1 MENTGYITI
10 TRQSGLA
17 REMRVVAN
25 NIANLSTTGFKQ
37 EGVVFSE
44 FIQSVP
50 QGRSLSMG
58 QGNVR
63 ETVFDQGALTQTGG
77 QFDFAIQGDGFF
89 QIETVEGPRLT
100 RAGSFTPSAE
110 GELVNYDG
118 LRVLDIGGAPIFVP
132 PDAQIAVAGDGTI
145 SADGQPVGQI
155 GLVTPA
161 DDKDL
166 LRQGGVL
173 FEAVNGI
180 EPAEDARI
188 MQGFVENSNVNA
200 VGQIARMIE
209 VQRAYEMGQKFL
221 EREDERVRTAMKALM
236 T

>member
-1 MENTGYITI
+1 
-10 TRQSGLA
+10 
-17 REMRVVAN
+17 MRVVAN

-44 FIQSVP
+44 FIQPVP

-63 ETVFDQGALTQTGG
+63 ETVFDQGGLTQTGG
-77 QFDFAIQGDGFF
+77 EFDFAIQGDGFF
-89 QIETVEGPRLT
+89 QIETAEGPRLT
-100 RAGSFTPSAE
+100 RAGSFTPSAD

-118 LRVLDIGGAPIFVP
+118 LRVLDTGGAPIFIP
-132 PDAQIAVAGDGTI
+132 TDAQIAVAWDGTI

-155 GLVTPA
+155 GLVRPT

-173 FEAVNGI
+173 FEAVSGT
-180 EPAEDARI
+180 EPAEEARI
-188 MQGFVENSNVNA
+188 MQGFIENSNVNA

-221 EREDERVRTAMKALM
+221 EREDERVRAAMKAL
-236 T
+236 TT